1 MKFVYRDGSIVNF
14 QFVRASFLQ
23 SYYVFNI
30 AEGKTSLFS
39 LRKVPFCKN
48 LVDVNTRRNQYYN
61 IIETLK
67 KKPWNL
73 LHEKCFPQHEALPS
87 VNSLIFQ
94 RKLESL
100 AYDT

>member
-67 KKPWNL
+67 KNL
-73 LHEKCFPQHEALPS
+73 GIYYMKNAFLSMKHSHP
-87 VNSLIFQ
+87 
-94 RKLESL
+94 
-100 AYDT
+100 